1 MKILGKIWNLSMVI
15 LAFPFKIIWAFGVV
29 WGNASSAQKR
39 EYQSAFWWSI
49 IIFVAP
55 VMMMWNSCELRPVVK
70 KRNALIKVNCE
81 GAKSFSTN
89 EVEEAYQYGLEQGW
103 FDKHSELKKY

>member
-1 MKILGKIWNLSMVI
+1 MVI

-81 GAKSFSTN
+81 GAKSFQPMKLRKLTN
-89 EVEEAYQYGLEQGW
+89 MDLSKVGLINIQ
-103 FDKHSELKKY
+103 S